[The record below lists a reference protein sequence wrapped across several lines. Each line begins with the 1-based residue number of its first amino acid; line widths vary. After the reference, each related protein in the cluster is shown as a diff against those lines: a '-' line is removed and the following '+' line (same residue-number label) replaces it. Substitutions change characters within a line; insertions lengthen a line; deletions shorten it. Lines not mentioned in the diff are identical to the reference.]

1 MLMSQRPHF
10 ENRYYPVLELATYLF
25 IVLLLKVQETSVLNL
40 LTRFPYS
47 RDWHSCVHDPGSYCY
62 TWIIGIKSAMKK
74 QYLTFVREFYNLQS
88 SFTSI
93 TSFEPSDHP

>member
-1 MLMSQRPHF
+1 MILMLMSQRPHI

-47 RDWHSCVHDPGSYCY
+47 RDCIAVYMTLG
-62 TWIIGIKSAMKK
+62 
-74 QYLTFVREFYNLQS
+74 LTVTLGLLVSKVQ
-88 SFTSI
+88 
-93 TSFEPSDHP
+93 